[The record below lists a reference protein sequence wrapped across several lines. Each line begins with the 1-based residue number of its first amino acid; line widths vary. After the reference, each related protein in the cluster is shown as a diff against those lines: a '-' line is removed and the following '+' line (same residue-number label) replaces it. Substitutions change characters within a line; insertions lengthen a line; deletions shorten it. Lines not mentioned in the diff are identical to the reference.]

1 MDCILYSYQGYE
13 APVPRPI
20 KMAKVKEVTE
30 ADREAAEKFKAEGTR
45 KQQPPQPAAAA
56 QRDRAPLEQIS
67 PPSLAPG

>member
-1 MDCILYSYQGYE
+1 
-13 APVPRPI
+13 
-20 KMAKVKEVTE
+20 MAKVKEVTE